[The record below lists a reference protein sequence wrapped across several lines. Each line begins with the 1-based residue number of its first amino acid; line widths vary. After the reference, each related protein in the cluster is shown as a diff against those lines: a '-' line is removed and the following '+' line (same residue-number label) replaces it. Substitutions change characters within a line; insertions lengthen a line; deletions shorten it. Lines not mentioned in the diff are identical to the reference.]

1 MKIKF
6 ISLLFV
12 VVLSCS
18 GFIACGNSQKKQ
30 AMDELG
36 ISSAEY
42 DEISSALNGSST
54 KSKSKSKVETTEK
67 TEVVEEV
74 KKEPIKYDQKEELKT
89 YNLSDYVFQIDD
101 KIIDLTP
108 GKTVEEIVDIFSGY
122 EIEVGNEDL
131 NLDKLITEGGMERLH
146 ISNTNQPINQYIGE
160 FVVDNYTD
168 GTVTLKECKLSIFY
182 PSSYYDGSIYLAPG
196 FSMNI
201 DDIGNNDG
209 MTFGSIEEYLV
220 NNYNIST
227 VVEKEITLDSEA
239 DWQKYI
245 GTTAIEKDSS
255 GLKYN
260 LAIFLQPMVEGNTK
274 YYTVLN
280 MTLNIDQN
288 TSHVGD
294 ISMGTYARDYDL

>member
-6 ISLLFV
+6 ISLLLV

-42 DEISSALNGSST
+42 DEISSALNGSGT

-122 EIEVGNEDL
+122 DIEVGNEDL
-131 NLDKLITEGGMERLH
+131 NLDKLITEGGTESLQ
-146 ISNTNQPINQYIGE
+146 ISNKNHLRSRHAQPQRISRHGGFRVCHHSVQLHLYRVEPQRGTR
-160 FVVDNYTD
+160 FD
-168 GTVTLKECKLSIFY
+168 G
-182 PSSYYDGSIYLAPG
+182 
-196 FSMNI
+196 
-201 DDIGNNDG
+201 
-209 MTFGSIEEYLV
+209 
-220 NNYNIST
+220 
-227 VVEKEITLDSEA
+227 
-239 DWQKYI
+239 
-245 GTTAIEKDSS
+245 
-255 GLKYN
+255 
-260 LAIFLQPMVEGNTK
+260 
-274 YYTVLN
+274 
-280 MTLNIDQN
+280 
-288 TSHVGD
+288 
-294 ISMGTYARDYDL
+294 